1 MNDMQDTARRLFD
14 IAEEHF
20 FIHIPTPLDKKGY
33 CDLFGE
39 DPETIYQLKAGEHD
53 ISYHALYC
61 YDDHISF
68 SLDGEINCNLI
79 PQGTGYLLQI
89 INEDNEDAKDSFI
102 EKHINTRDDLINA
115 ISGFQS
121 VSSSQEADER

>member
-14 IAEEHF
+14 IAGEHS
-20 FIHIPTPLDKKGY
+20 FIQIPTPLDEEGY

-39 DPETIYQLKAGEHD
+39 DPETIYQLKAEKHD
-53 ISYHALYC
+53 ITYHALYC
-61 YDDHISF
+61 YSDHISF
-68 SLDGEINCNLI
+68 SLNGEINCNLI

-89 INEDNEDAKDSFI
+89 IDEDAEDSLI